1 MRTNASIPAPFVSH
15 SPAVYMI
22 SLVGRG
28 LLQYSCGQMSTQNV
42 QAFFAKVANTPELNE
57 KLKAAAT
64 LEEIVTLAKT
74 EGFSIEPDE
83 LTAITSQLSD
93 EALEG
98 VSGGR
103 NESMAGMSIESI
115 IMHVMMERSKLMAE
129 KVREQANQVQA
140 MNEKLR

>member
-1 MRTNASIPAPFVSH
+1 
-15 SPAVYMI
+15 
-22 SLVGRG
+22 
-28 LLQYSCGQMSTQNV
+28 MSTQNV
-42 QAFFAKVANTPELNE
+42 QAFFAKAANTPELNE

-98 VSGGR
+98 VSGGGR
-103 NESMAGMSIESI
+103 ESMDGMNLDAI
-115 IMHVMMERSKLMAE
+115 MMEVMIKRANSMEE
-129 KVREQANQVQA
+129 KVREQVNRGR
-140 MNEKLR
+140 L